1 MFNEFWSLY
10 PKKMAK
16 GAARKAFER
25 LTEANK
31 QLALQ
36 ALPSHIKYWKSTNTE
51 LMYTP
56 HASSWLNGERW
67 EDELVIEDKKK
78 EVVGW
83 HKTEAG
89 TMAKGR
95 EINFNPAP
103 GESMDMYRQ
112 RLHRRILEL
121 EGQM

>member
-1 MFNEFWSLY
+1 
-10 PKKMAK
+10 MAK

-31 QLALQ
+31 QLAIQ
-36 ALPSHIKYWKSTNTE
+36 ALPNHIKYWKSTNTE

-103 GESMDMYRQ
+103 
-112 RLHRRILEL
+112 IF
-121 EGQM
+121 